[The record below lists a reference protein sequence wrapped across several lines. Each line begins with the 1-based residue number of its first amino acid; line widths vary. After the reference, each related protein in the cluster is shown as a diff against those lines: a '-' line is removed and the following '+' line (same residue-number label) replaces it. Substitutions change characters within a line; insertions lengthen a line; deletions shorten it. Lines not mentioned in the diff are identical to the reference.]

1 MTKRYDVD
9 QVPGELPST
18 NVDENVDLQQ
28 FQDLAHQTL
37 KDLESGTANLVDTAL
52 WRDWLALTGKV
63 RTFYTREKIVSTWKQ
78 NTPGLANITL
88 QPAVLIKPTSFHSWI
103 DVPFEFLSP
112 HGKLV
117 RACTG
122 RISFQALS
130 DGTFGVWM
138 LVTTMISFI
147 GQNHPDFPQQVKN
160 GSENRAVS
168 GTSNGSHNH
177 INGNGEDYASI
188 RYDAI
193 VLGAGQCG
201 LSAAG
206 RLSAVG
212 AKYAILER
220 EAFVGKTWTQRYETV
235 RQHTIREYNN
245 LPFDRTWGENDP
257 TLLPGKIVAEGFDN
271 YIKRYNVNIWYQV
284 ETRAATWNSDRRE
297 WTLEVTVHGQE
308 RRVVC
313 KHLIVAIG
321 GGSGGD
327 NLPHL
332 DGTSD
337 FQGLLLGSGAYK
349 HSRDWAGKHG
359 VVVGSAT
366 MAHDIAHDM
375 YKAGLRSV
383 TMVQRSKTA
392 IYPMEWVAKGQE
404 GLYNTAIPTAVA
416 DARSA
421 SLPNKILRN
430 ITAVNFNARGALEQE
445 RFDALERAGFRVDRK
460 TPMFDNI
467 FNRFGGY
474 YIDVGASSLIARG
487 EVKVKSGVPIK
498 TLTAHG
504 VEFADGTEISADV
517 IVLATGQEHNHTHQ
531 LSLIVGSDIANSID
545 GFWGMD
551 EEGEVRNVMKTAA
564 PGLWLFAG
572 NTLWARWWSRFIA
585 LGIQSD
591 ILGEPLKC
599 VNQAA

>member
-1 MTKRYDVD
+1 MTKRYDVA
-9 QVPGELPST
+9 QVPGEMPST
-18 NVDENVDLQQ
+18 TVNDDVNLDQ
-28 FQDLAHQTL
+28 FQGLAQQTL
-37 KDLESGTANLVDTAL
+37 KDLESGTASLADTAL
-52 WRDWLALTGKV
+52 WRDWLALTGQV
-63 RTFYTREKIVSTWKQ
+63 RTLYTREKIVSTWKQ
-78 NTPGLANITL
+78 NAQGLTNIKL
-88 QPAVLIKPTSFHSWI
+88 LPAILIKPTPFHSWV
-103 DVPFEFLSP
+103 DVPFEFHSP

-122 RISFQALS
+122 RISFQALP
-130 DGTFGVWM
+130 DGQFGVWM
-138 LVTTMISFI
+138 IVTVMDSFI
-147 GQNHPDFPQQVKN
+147 GHDNPDVPKQLKN
-160 GSENRAVS
+160 GLVNGAINGNINGTAN
-168 GTSNGSHNH
+168 GTSNGFHDHVQNDR
-177 INGNGEDYASI
+177 EDNDSLH
-188 RYDAI
+188 YDAI

-212 AKYAILER
+212 AKYAVFEKQ
-220 EAFVGKTWTQRYETV
+220 AFVGKTWTQRYETV

-245 LPFDRTWGENDP
+245 LPFDRTWAENDP
-257 TLLPGKIVAEGFDN
+257 TLLPGKIVAEGFEN
-271 YIKRYNVNIWYQV
+271 YIKRYNINIWYQTD
-284 ETRAATWNSDRRE
+284 TRKAIWNSDKRE
-297 WTLEVTVHGQE
+297 WTLEVTVNGEE
-308 RRVVC
+308 RKVVC

-327 NLPHL
+327 NLLHL
-332 DGTSD
+332 DGTSNY
-337 FQGLLLGSGAYK
+337 QGLLLGSGAYK

-404 GLYNTAIPTAVA
+404 VA

-421 SLPNKILRN
+421 CLPNKIMRD
-430 ITAVNFNARGALEQE
+430 ITAVNFNARGAQEQD

-460 TPMFDNI
+460 TSMFDNI

-504 VEFADGTEISADV
+504 VEFEDGTESPADV
-517 IVLATGQEHNHTHQ
+517 IVLATGQNHDRKQEWSQ
-531 LSLIVGSDIANSID
+531 LLGEDIANSID

-551 EEGEVRNVMKTAA
+551 EEGEVRNVMKTA
-564 PGLWLFAG
+564 
-572 NTLWARWWSRFIA
+572 
-585 LGIQSD
+585 GILVPA
-591 ILGEPLKC
+591 IGTFLRPI
-599 VNQAA
+599 